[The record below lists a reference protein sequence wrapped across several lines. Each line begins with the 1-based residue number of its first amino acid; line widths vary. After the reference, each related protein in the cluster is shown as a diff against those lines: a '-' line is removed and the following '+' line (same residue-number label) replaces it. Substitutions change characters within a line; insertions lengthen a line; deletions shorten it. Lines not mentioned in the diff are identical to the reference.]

1 MGCPALVAGGS
12 VSASRSRSATTSSR
26 SLRKA
31 SPTSQRSSEA
41 SPAPPFGFPHPCK
54 QMTRCVELRQAWEAW
69 GPRFARSSRASEA
82 TAIRAKRRLGRWWAA
97 TAKSLWCFGN
107 SGGGGVV
114 VVRSFFGAG
123 RRQRRLLAE
132 AAVGLA
138 SLMIAAVATISC
150 FLTQPGSLA

>member
-1 MGCPALVAGGS
+1 MGASLCSVFQGLRGNGNQGKAKARPLVGGNGEVALV
-12 VSASRSRSATTSSR
+12 
-26 SLRKA
+26 
-31 SPTSQRSSEA
+31 
-41 SPAPPFGFPHPCK
+41 
-54 QMTRCVELRQAWEAW
+54 
-69 GPRFARSSRASEA
+69 
-82 TAIRAKRRLGRWWAA
+82 
-97 TAKSLWCFGN
+97 LWKF
-107 SGGGGVV
+107 GGGGVV

>member
-1 MGCPALVAGGS
+1 MGASLCSVFQGLRGNGNQGKAKARPLVGGNGEFALVLWKFGG
-12 VSASRSRSATTSSR
+12 
-26 SLRKA
+26 
-31 SPTSQRSSEA
+31 
-41 SPAPPFGFPHPCK
+41 
-54 QMTRCVELRQAWEAW
+54 
-69 GPRFARSSRASEA
+69 
-82 TAIRAKRRLGRWWAA
+82 
-97 TAKSLWCFGN
+97 
-107 SGGGGVV
+107 GGGGVV